1 VRVEEVEDA
10 ITAEIDKLKTEPPTQ
25 WEMEKVINNYEAALI
40 RQLESNSGLG
50 MSLANN
56 QQILGDWKFDWK
68 VGSELRKLKPEDV
81 SRVAARYFT
90 RDNKT
95 IVFLREP
102 EAAAETK
109 APVNGG

>member
-1 VRVEEVEDA
+1 
-10 ITAEIDKLKTEPPTQ
+10 
-25 WEMEKVINNYEAALI
+25 
-40 RQLESNSGLG
+40 

-68 VGSELRKLKPEDV
+68 VGDELRKLKPGDV

-95 IVFLREP
+95 IVFLRNRMRQRDQG
-102 EAAAETK
+102 
-109 APVNGG
+109 PVNGG